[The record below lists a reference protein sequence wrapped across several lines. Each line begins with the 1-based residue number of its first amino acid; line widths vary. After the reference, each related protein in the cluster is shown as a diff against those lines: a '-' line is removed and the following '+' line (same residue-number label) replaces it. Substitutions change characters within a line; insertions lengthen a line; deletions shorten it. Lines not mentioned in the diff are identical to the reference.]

1 MTAILSGKTFQAAQI
16 VSRAS
21 AEVVQRGRQYFL
33 DGWRCKLT
41 KIEPSRAVVSIHGSR
56 SYAVEIA
63 AGESGALHADCSC
76 PYFTDWGKPCKHQVA
91 AALFLEKFLQ
101 TNSAQAWENTIKT
114 VLRLSDYGNG
124 ERKLKSELLFF
135 SLQRRNASWSV
146 VPYRTD
152 AKNLPLAAW
161 TDARIFASE
170 AAENKLSPMFKKVPN
185 YYETRHYANASAT
198 ANQLVKTVLQSG
210 VAYGTSYGG
219 IDLGFVLPLLKNALV
234 FRGSDAEPC
243 KIPVE
248 ILDAAGAVEFE
259 MQRTASGETVL
270 QPIVA
275 RGTNETEEILPL
287 DQNIE
292 IINAKPLW
300 VLNKNRIFPIE
311 IHSELFAELQRNG
324 KIQIPGE
331 AEDEFWENYFPSF
344 LEKFSL
350 RGDAVEFVEV
360 AGFAPVPR
368 VYLTEENEQLRVELR
383 FGYDRA
389 EVHAAQFPPANTVRR
404 DQEQKVFL
412 RVERQPT
419 IETELEKSLASA
431 SYGMRRAARY
441 GSYEL
446 RAKITPLDFLIK
458 YVPKLASDGFEIYG
472 EDELKNHRL
481 NRNRPKISFGITSGI
496 DWFDVQANVNYGE
509 IQVSLKELRQAIR
522 RKEHFVRLADN
533 SIGEIPT
540 DFLEKYKHLFG
551 LAEETEKGTLRV
563 SNRHF
568 TLLDELLAENE
579 TVNFDREFKKRGAKL
594 KDFAGIKP
602 QKLPK
607 SFSGVLRPYQQ
618 KGFEWLYFLREYNF
632 GGCLADDM
640 GVGKT
645 VQTLVFL
652 LSLKERGL
660 AKAAHLLVV
669 PRSLVFNWQREAARF
684 TPKLKLLDYSG
695 ANRQIE
701 PSDFVDYDVIVTTYG
716 VLLRDI
722 EIVREHNFD
731 TAILDEA
738 QMIKNPASE
747 SAKAARL
754 VRADNRLTLSGTP
767 VENNTVELWSQFAFL
782 NPGLLGNLEYFQA
795 EFARPIERDQD
806 ETAAQT
812 LRKLVFPF
820 VLRRTKDEVATD
832 LPARTERILYCEMEP
847 AQRKFYNQKRDYY
860 RAKILQLIE
869 TEGLNKS
876 RFYVL
881 EGLLRLRQICNHP
894 RLVEKTYQG
903 ASAKFDLLLETLQ
916 TLQAEN
922 HKALVF
928 SQFVQMLK
936 LVETRL
942 KSEKLSFSYL
952 DGKTV
957 NRQEKVDEFQTDEAI
972 KFFLISLKAG
982 GVGLNLTAADYVLH
996 IDPWWNPAVEMQ
1008 ATDRTHR
1015 IGQDKP
1021 VFVYKFIVRDSV
1033 EEKILQLQEKKRNL
1047 VKQLIST
1054 ETAFFKTLTA
1064 EDINALLS

>member
-1 MTAILSGKTFQAAQI
+1 MAAILSGKTFQAAQI
-16 VSRAS
+16 IGGAS
-21 AEVVQRGRQYFL
+21 GEVQTRGRTYFQE
-33 DGWRCKLT
+33 GWRCKLV
-41 KIEPSRAVVSIHGSR
+41 KLEPARAVVSIFGSR
-56 SYAVEIA
+56 NYQVEIA
-63 AGESGALHADCSC
+63 ASESGKFHADCSC
-76 PYFTDWGKPCKHQVA
+76 PYFTDWGKPCKHQIA
-91 AALFLEKFLQ
+91 AALFLEKHLQ

-114 VLRLSDYGNG
+114 VLRLSDSGG
-124 ERKLKSELLFF
+124 APKQKSELLFF
-135 SLQRRNASWSV
+135 SLQRRNLNWSL

-161 TDARIFASE
+161 TNAAAFAGE
-170 AAENKLSPMFKKVPN
+170 ATANKLSPLFKKVAN
-185 YYETRHYANASAT
+185 YYETRFYANAAQS

-248 ILDAAGAVEFE
+248 ILDAAGVIEFE
-259 MQRTASGETVL
+259 MQRRETGETIL
-270 QPIVA
+270 QPIIA
-275 RGTNETEEILPL
+275 LGANESKEILPL
-287 DQNIE
+287 ARNIE
-292 IINAKPLW
+292 IISTKPLW
-300 VLNKNRIFPIE
+300 VFDKNRIFPIE

-324 KIQIPGE
+324 EIQIPRE
-331 AEDEFWENYFPSF
+331 AEDEFWENYFPQF
-344 LEKFSL
+344 LEKFAL

-360 AGFAPVPR
+360 AGHAPIPR
-368 VYLTEENEQLRVELR
+368 VYLIEENEKLLVELR

-404 DQEQKVFL
+404 DAERQVFL
-412 RVERQPT
+412 RVKRQPA
-419 IETELEKSLASA
+419 IELELEKQLASA

-446 RAKITPLDFLIK
+446 RAKVTPLDFLLK
-458 YVPKLASDGFEIYG
+458 YVPKLAADGFEIYG
-472 EDELKNHRL
+472 EDALKNHRL
-481 NRNRPKISFGITSGI
+481 NRNRPQISFGITSGI
-496 DWFDVQANVNYGE
+496 DWFDVQTNVNYGE
-509 IQVSLKELRQAIR
+509 IQVSLKELRAAIR
-522 RKEHFVRLADN
+522 RKERFVRLADN
-533 SIGEIPT
+533 SLGEIPP

-551 LAEETEKGTLRV
+551 LAEETEKGALRV
-563 SNRHF
+563 SKRHL

-579 TVNFDREFKKRGAKL
+579 TVNFDREFEKRRRKL
-594 KDFAGIKP
+594 RDFAGIKS

-607 SFSGVLRPYQQ
+607 SFQGDLRPYQQ

-660 AKAAHLLVV
+660 AQTPHLLVV
-669 PRSLVFNWQREAARF
+669 PRSLVFNWQREAAKF
-684 TPKLKLLDYSG
+684 TPKLRLLDYSG
-695 ANRQIE
+695 ANRATE
-701 PSDFVDYDVIVTTYG
+701 PGDFVDYDVIVTTYG

-722 EIVREHNFD
+722 EILREYNFD
-731 TAILDEA
+731 TMILDEA
-738 QMIKNPASE
+738 QMIKNPNSE

-754 VRADNRLTLSGTP
+754 VRAQNRLALSGTP
-767 VENNTVELWSQFAFL
+767 IENNTVELWSQFAFL

-832 LPARTERILYCEMEP
+832 LPERTERILYCEMEP
-847 AQRKFYNQKRDYY
+847 AQRKFYNQKRDFY

-894 RLVEKTYQG
+894 RLVEKSYKG

-922 HKALVF
+922 HKALIF

-936 LVETRL
+936 IVESEL
-942 KSEKLSFSYL
+942 KREKLSFSYL
-952 DGKTV
+952 DGKTA
-957 NRQEKVDEFQTDEAI
+957 NRQEKVDEFQNNQAI

-1015 IGQDKP
+1015 IGQTKP

-1033 EEKILQLQEKKRNL
+1033 EEKILQLQEKKRDL

-1064 EDINALLS
+1064 EDIHALLS